1 MSEDEQQ
8 NQGDNFSK
16 TQLFVTIRLT
26 KPDEINTLLQLQT
39 KSLRILT
46 AKDYDRR
53 QIEAIIERNY
63 RLNQFRMGAI
73 TFVAEY
79 EGKIIGFAILN
90 RIFRII
96 DAVFVHPDFVRRS
109 VGKQL
114 MFAIEQEAIQRKI
127 KSLLVLS
134 SLTAINFYQALGYQ
148 ILGETT
154 ISHNKIKIPCVYM
167 KKQFLPFT
175 LIDRLYG
182 WIIIVLSCA
191 AIARFLYL
199 VLSLSH

>member
-1 MSEDEQQ
+1 MKLILY
-8 NQGDNFSK
+8 FK
-16 TQLFVTIRLT
+16 
-26 KPDEINTLLQLQT
+26 LQT
-39 KSLRILT
+39 KSLRILS
-46 AKDYDRR
+46 AKDYDRK

-79 EGKIIGFAILN
+79 EGEIIGFAILN
-90 RIFRII
+90 RIFRGI

-114 MFAIEQEAIQRKI
+114 VFAIEQEASQRKI

-134 SLTAINFYQALGYQ
+134 SLTAIAFYKALGYQ

-154 ISHNKIKIPCVYM
+154 ISNNEIKIPCVYM
-167 KKQFLPFT
+167 KKQILPFT
-175 LIDRLYG
+175 LIDKLCG
-182 WIIIVLSCA
+182 WIILILSYA